1 MRGRVILV
9 ISVERIEQRR
19 EREREREREE
29 EEEINT
35 DGQVDKRNSEVD
47 IVAVA
52 AAINLSLTG

>member
-19 EREREREREE
+19 ERERESEE